1 MGRLEVRLGGFGG
14 QGVILQGLVIGRA
27 YAIHEGKA
35 ATMTQSF
42 GPEARGGAC
51 SSQVVLEDD
60 KVLYPYTSEVDVLVV
75 MSQEAYTSY
84 YPKLKEN
91 GILVIEEELVHPDP
105 LKPGQKLYKVPAT
118 RMAEELGRRMV
129 LNIVM
134 LGFLTAVTDILS
146 VEAMRKAVEESVPP
160 GTEKLNL
167 NAFDKGYEY
176 GIEKYGN
183 K

>member
-1 MGRLEVRLGGFGG
+1 MGRIEVRLGGFGG
-14 QGVILQGLVIGRA
+14 QGVILQGLIIGRA

-51 SSQVVLEDD
+51 SSQVVLEDE

-75 MSQEAYTSY
+75 MSQEAFTSY
-84 YPKLKEN
+84 YPKLKED
-91 GILVIEEELVHPDP
+91 GILIIEEELVDP
-105 LKPGQKLYKVPAT
+105 GEIKPTQKLYKIPAT

-134 LGFLTAVTDILS
+134 LGFFTAVSGVIGVD
-146 VEAMRKAVEESVPP
+146 AMRKAVEESVPP

-167 NAFDKGYEY
+167 AAFDKGYEY
-176 GIEKYGN
+176 GLKQKGE
-183 K
+183 